1 MWAPWETGLCHL
13 SFYLWKCPMQFFTS
27 GVQGIRMSRGPF
39 QEPFL
44 PQRTARLCSSVTK
57 EEEWLWKLSV
67 PITFSIS
74 ERPQSSFPGW
84 DPISPQ
90 SKAIFFSLIPA
101 AVSRWAD
108 SGRLGWEFVFLVM
121 SRSLCYQTRGLGG
134 CSSCLLCVSLEPRA
148 KTFFMKKRK
157 HVTFTWHLLGFRHF
171 PSSLLMASHLIFPAS
186 LM

>member
-13 SFYLWKCPMQFFTS
+13 SFYLWKCPMQFFAS

-90 SKAIFFSLIPA
+90 SKAIFFFTHPCSSEQMSWQWQA
-101 AVSRWAD
+101 
-108 SGRLGWEFVFLVM
+108 RLGVCLPCHVQVPLLPDTRVRGMQLM
-121 SRSLCYQTRGLGG
+121 SSLCQPWASGKDVLYEKEEACDIYMAL
-134 CSSCLLCVSLEPRA
+134 
-148 KTFFMKKRK
+148 
-157 HVTFTWHLLGFRHF
+157 TWFQAL
-171 PSSLLMASHLIFPAS
+171 S
-186 LM
+186 